1 MYDEKKEWDNV
12 RIRNLQISIAR
23 GLKAKEW
30 GSDRTF
36 SESELKQ
43 VFRFK
48 VSDLT
53 YYADAFFERSGE
65 MYILSGK
72 EKKYMDKI
80 LYAKRMAMD
89 FLRDADAKFV
99 AEFGSFHDEYEDAGY
114 GNFSHSRYQK
124 VEESVAELLPVLH
137 WGHLPIFNKYLLFNR
152 GINPE
157 QKTVEFY
164 DHYDCLKAMLDEIRG
179 KGQSMQIKSDET
191 LEKDLTFEVYTR
203 RWGHAD
209 RYRMKRTI
217 DGWNCSHIAING
229 KCGKNGEGALLANLH
244 HDCVFFPEDGVK
256 YGMEELWEAA
266 DEGEVDLEGLQERLQ
281 QVADWISHVEKAV
294 GAGQP
299 EWVNYY

>member
-80 LYAKRMAMD
+80 LYANRMAMD

-124 VEESVAELLPVLH
+124 VEESVAELLRCCIGDICL
-137 WGHLPIFNKYLLFNR
+137 YL
-152 GINPE
+152 INIC
-157 QKTVEFY
+157 
-164 DHYDCLKAMLDEIRG
+164 CL
-179 KGQSMQIKSDET
+179 T
-191 LEKDLTFEVYTR
+191 
-203 RWGHAD
+203 
-209 RYRMKRTI
+209 
-217 DGWNCSHIAING
+217 
-229 KCGKNGEGALLANLH
+229 
-244 HDCVFFPEDGVK
+244 
-256 YGMEELWEAA
+256 EELIQNRKLWSSMTIMI
-266 DEGEVDLEGLQERLQ
+266 V
-281 QVADWISHVEKAV
+281 
-294 GAGQP
+294 
-299 EWVNYY
+299 